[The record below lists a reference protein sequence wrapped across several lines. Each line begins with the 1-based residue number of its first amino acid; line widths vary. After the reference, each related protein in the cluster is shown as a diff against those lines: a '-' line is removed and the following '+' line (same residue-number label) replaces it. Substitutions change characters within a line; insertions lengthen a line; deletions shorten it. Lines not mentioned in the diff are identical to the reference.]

1 MNERNTELFFGDE
14 ENNVIIT
21 LTDEDGK
28 DTDVMLI
35 ASFEIEEMG
44 TEYIIAVEM
53 DETGEGLT
61 EDMQLLKYEED
72 LDGEPEIGSID
83 DEEEYALAAQ
93 ACKEILKS
101 GAIEGFSVE
110 EEEEEDENDYLR
122 DLGTI
127 FPGISIDKG
136 QDF

>member
-1 MNERNTELFFGDE
+1 MNDKNTDLLFGDE

-21 LTDEDGK
+21 LTDEDG
-28 DTDVMLI
+28 DETDVMLI

-44 TEYIIAVEM
+44 SEYIIAVEM

-61 EDMQLLKYEED
+61 EEMQILKYRED
-72 LDGEPEIGSID
+72 EDGDPDISSID
-83 DEEEYALAAQ
+83 DEEEYFVAAQ

-110 EEEEEDENDYLR
+110 EEEGDEEDYLG
-122 DLGTI
+122 DLGTM
-127 FPGISIDKG
+127 FPGISIDRE
-136 QDF
+136 